1 MAKESAPRKPEG
13 GIAGFARAVP
23 AFLQSVYAIY
33 LALAFIA
40 AICIAPFV
48 EYACKPP
55 LTDYNVLFA
64 IIGIAIGLA
73 ICAIIARSINRQNTR
88 QDSARNHFGL
98 IIVIGS
104 ICLLIVQIII
114 FCGCR
119 FETGWDVLRLVQM
132 SNDAQTMYAE
142 TLPEYYSIYPN
153 QLFLGGLFRRI
164 GIIVSFF
171 GVTDTYAALTICGLI
186 CVNISIALAAFA
198 AEKLAGKAA
207 GYFTFAIAALL
218 IGINPWILVPY
229 SDTFAMPFTTL
240 QFWAYFCIKKKQV
253 RWPVIASS
261 AYIGYC
267 IKPTAIFALAAI
279 CIVAFCR
286 FLQKRNHDNEEST
299 RTTKETIGTIVAT
312 CLACAVAFAF
322 TVYMKDFEIEVDQ
335 DRSFGIPHY
344 LMMGANEETYG
355 VFSSDDVGISLS
367 ASNAEERS
375 QMNIAEWKK
384 RISEKG
390 FSGCMILA
398 ARKTLTNYTD
408 GTFAFAIEGSFFQ
421 SVQGDNETLKWF
433 CGIDSSDPPYA
444 VIAQILWFLVLF
456 GTIWGSIPRKTAN
469 RKAAAIA
476 IALLFLSIFLMVFEC
491 RARYLYLFA
500 PSFVIL
506 SSVGWLYLANLIAN
520 RRASKR

>member
-1 MAKESAPRKPEG
+1 MAKESTALKPEG

-40 AICIAPFV
+40 ALCIAPFV
-48 EYACKPP
+48 EYACKPS
-55 LTDYNVLFA
+55 LTDYNALFA
-64 IIGIAIGLA
+64 IVGIAIGLA
-73 ICAIIARSINRQNTR
+73 ICAIVSRTIVKQRTR
-88 QDSARNHFGL
+88 QSSPRNHFGL

-104 ICLLIVQIII
+104 ICLLAIQIII
-114 FCGCR
+114 FLGCR
-119 FETGWDVLRLVQM
+119 FETGWDVMRLVQM

-164 GIIVSFF
+164 GTIASFLGVSD
-171 GVTDTYAALTICGLI
+171 VYAALTICSLV
-186 CVNISIALAAFA
+186 CVNVSIAFAAFT

-229 SDTFAMPFTTL
+229 SDTFAMPATTL

-253 RWPVIASS
+253 RWPIIAIC

-286 FLQKRNHDNEEST
+286 FLRRKQLDKTESSHSA
-299 RTTKETIGTIVAT
+299 KETIGAIIAT
-312 CLACAVAFAF
+312 CLACAIAFAF
-322 TVYMKDFEIEVDQ
+322 TIYVKDFGIEVDQ
-335 DRSFGIPHY
+335 NRSFGIPHY
-344 LMMGANEETYG
+344 LMMGANGETNG
-355 VFSSDDVGISLS
+355 IFSSDDVGISLS
-367 ASNAEERS
+367 ASTAEERS
-375 QMNIAEWKK
+375 KMNIAEWKK
-384 RISEKG
+384 RIAENG
-390 FSGCMILA
+390 FLGCGILA

-408 GTFAFAIEGSFFQ
+408 GTFAFGIEGAFFQ

-433 CGIDSSDPPYA
+433 FGIDSSDPPYA

-469 RKAAAIA
+469 HKAAAIA
-476 IALLFLSIFLMVFEC
+476 IALLFLSVFLMVFEC

-500 PSFVIL
+500 PSFVVL
-506 SSVGWLYLANLIAN
+506 SSAGWLYLANLIAK
-520 RRASKR
+520 RRTSKR